1 MVGRDMGGAELEGLI
16 AEEAEASER
25 TRDEPLPGRAARKR
39 PTRSVVYSIRLTPGQ
54 TEETQ
59 RIAEAAGI
67 PAAGLVRGW
76 VLQGLVA
83 EREGAVGPTG
93 EALARGLARGSRR
106 GGRGLV
112 CPAAS
117 AGAGQGA
124 GPLVGPRRA
133 AGAGRGGPPARPSFS
148 PRGGPAGPRP
158 PWNGS
163 WTGCR

>member
-83 EREGAVGPTG
+83 EREGAVEQTV
-93 EALARGLARGSRR
+93 EALSRDVARL
-106 GGRGLV
+106 GRQRTER
-112 CPAAS
+112 PA
-117 AGAGQGA
+117 
-124 GPLVGPRRA
+124 
-133 AGAGRGGPPARPSFS
+133 
-148 PRGGPAGPRP
+148 
-158 PWNGS
+158 S
-163 WTGCR
+163 WTGTRIAAAWSTGAVPGTGRALIL